1 MLELSITITGKT
13 TSDLEYSL
21 DEVKRLVSKG
31 FLLGRDSNDS
41 AGLCFSVTGEE
52 EEEEENDDDA

>member
-1 MLELSITITGKT
+1 MLELSITIKGKT

-41 AGLCFSVTGEE
+41 AEFCFSVTGEE
-52 EEEEENDDDA
+52 EEEEDDDA